1 MQITLTICL
10 PSRKRAMPGS
20 AWAAA
25 CIAAASAGV
34 VDTLVASDISN
45 LRTIILQAG
54 TDSTGAARIAGKDFD
69 LRVVDNTVKGTVAAG
84 DTVVPFESVVART
97 LPPAIQKEAIASI
110 NKVIKYRT
118 FARFMTGDSSSVRLE
133 NDLLAIDIAS
143 RGGAI
148 VKAELKKYQNYR
160 KADTTNVILF
170 EGEDNR
176 FNFTLNT
183 GTQFIDTE
191 SLNFTTHQE
200 NDSTVVA
207 SLDL

>member
-1 MQITLTICL
+1 MGLLIFGMSWCNR
-10 PSRKRAMPGS
+10 PSEEQLRQQQEAIELAQKEQAKADS
-20 AWAAA
+20 
-25 CIAAASAGV
+25 IAAASAGV

-69 LRVVDNTVKGTVAAG
+69 LRVADNTVKGTVAAG

-97 LPPAIQKEAIASI
+97 LPPAVQKEAIASI

-148 VKAELKKYQNYR
+148 VKA
-160 KADTTNVILF
+160 
-170 EGEDNR
+170 
-176 FNFTLNT
+176 
-183 GTQFIDTE
+183 
-191 SLNFTTHQE
+191 
-200 NDSTVVA
+200 
-207 SLDL
+207 